1 MSNVLQS
8 TYTSNILETRIGNKD
23 SQTFMDGYVSIGGIL
38 SAKMPAGYSLT
49 VAKGILTEKVKIA
62 TVASA
67 EWKDFVFD
75 EGYKLRSLQEVES
88 FIKDNKHLPE
98 VPSSSDVEQNGYELV
113 KMDAT
118 LLQKLEEMTL
128 YVIELQK
135 RIKILEEGK

>member
-1 MSNVLQS
+1 M
-8 TYTSNILETRIGNKD
+8 
-23 SQTFMDGYVSIGGIL
+23 
-38 SAKMPAGYSLT
+38 A

-75 EGYKLRSLQEVES
+75 DGYKLRSLSEVES

-98 VPSSSDVEQNGYELV
+98 VPSSSEVEQNGYEMV

-135 RIKILEEGK
+135 RIKLLEEGK